1 MNVHFSYF
9 SKPDPMNL
17 EKILQNLRIE
27 KENIEIQKTINH
39 NNINKKILSPPPGF
53 SLFTDLNIQA
63 APFSP
68 GSSPPCSPVYF
79 LPTPEELPSFFN
91 FDEDSLI
98 EVVIEEP
105 PESPRPVLAQ
115 SPTVSPLSSPR
126 KRQRKV
132 LLVYRN
138 KDRC

>member
-1 MNVHFSYF
+1 M
-9 SKPDPMNL
+9 
-17 EKILQNLRIE
+17 
-27 KENIEIQKTINH
+27 
-39 NNINKKILSPPPGF
+39 
-53 SLFTDLNIQA
+53 FTDLNIQA
-63 APFSP
+63 VPFSP

-79 LPTPEELPSFFN
+79 PVPAPEELPSFFN

-115 SPTVSPLSSPR
+115 SPPASPLSSPPASPR

>member
-1 MNVHFSYF
+1 MNVNFSYF

-17 EKILQNLRIE
+17 ERILQNLRIE
-27 KENIEIQKTINH
+27 KENIQIQKMINQ

-63 APFSP
+63 VPFSP
-68 GSSPPCSPVYF
+68 GSSPPYSPVYSPVIF
-79 LPTPEELPSFFN
+79 LPSPEELPSFFN
-91 FDEDSLI
+91 FDEDSLV

-105 PESPRPVLAQ
+105 PESPRPVLEQ
-115 SPTVSPLSSPR
+115 SPPASPR

-132 LLVYRN
+132 ILVYRN